1 MCYLKPIASI
11 KSILRGSLGA
21 FSIKLSKSS
30 ALISVFLPCASS
42 NCEGSSA
49 LILFKEALKR
59 IEVLCELITEEN
71 IKSQSKTKITPE
83 MISST
88 NSKLKKESLGKTNN
102 QINTNLPSDSIFD
115 F

>member
-1 MCYLKPIASI
+1 MVTNELLLKKI
-11 KSILRGSLGA
+11 KEQVNEAEQI
-21 FSIKLSKSS
+21 IDD
-30 ALISVFLPCASS
+30 P
-42 NCEGSSA
+42 
-49 LILFKEALKR
+49 ILFKEALKR